1 MSFSDKTFEVL
12 DTLHRQPISNQRE
25 LAKHSGVSLGQVNYI
40 LNSLIERGF
49 VKVRNLKKSPRK
61 CAYAYFLTPKG
72 IHRKSALAVNFVLSR
87 LEEYERVK
95 EQVSARLEEVAQNGH
110 PQAILFVG
118 PRAVKELMEQIIERK
133 GLGVF
138 IKGSFLDGRGIR
150 KETVGPRDVVVVFQD
165 GGGAASLSRQTGI
178 PKDRILSLW

>member
-1 MSFSDKTFEVL
+1 MSFSNKTFEVL
-12 DTLHRQPISNQRE
+12 DTLDRQPISNQRE

-40 LNSLIERGF
+40 LNSLIEKGL

-61 CAYAYFLTPKG
+61 HAYAYLLTPRG
-72 IHRKSALAVNFVLSR
+72 IRKKSALAVNFVLSR

-110 PQAILFVG
+110 KAILFVG

-133 GLGVF
+133 GLGVS

-150 KETVGPRDVVVVFQD
+150 KETVDPRDVVVVFHD
-165 GGGAASLSRQTGI
+165 RGGAASLFRQAGI